1 MAKLRLGVIGA
12 GSWTVSSHLPNL
24 INHGDEVELTIVNR
38 RNPLLLKKI
47 QDNFGFKEATTDW
60 RDVIAAKPD
69 IVVVGSPPGYH
80 HVQTRAALEAGAHV
94 MCEKP
99 FTIDPADAWDLDAT
113 AKRTGQALILSYG
126 WNYRPMVIQAHRM
139 MHEDGGIGEIEH
151 VALHMDSVTRELLSE
166 TGAYPQSAPEYIPQP
181 DTWSRPETSGGGY
194 GQAQLTHLLG
204 VALWITDLR
213 GQDVFALMSA
223 PLGAKVELHDAVT
236 IRYTNGAIGTMSG
249 ASSHLGGAN
258 NRHAVEVRIVG
269 SRGMFHLDLRDNVLW
284 RYRNP
289 TDDVRVPLE
298 ADDGLY
304 NCQGPIDAL
313 VEAGMGRPFA
323 NNSPAELGAR
333 TVEILGAAYRSAT
346 SGVLEHVR
354 TVEHEARIEPVATA

>member
-1 MAKLRLGVIGA
+1 MTKLRLGVIGA

-24 INHGDEVELTIVNR
+24 ARHRDELDFVIVNR
-38 RNPLLLKKI
+38 RNPDLLAKI
-47 QDNFGFKEATTDW
+47 QGDFGFAKASTDW
-60 RDVIAAKPD
+60 RDVIAERPD

-80 HVQTRAALEAGAHV
+80 WEQSKAALEAGAHV

-99 FTIDPADAWDLDAT
+99 FTIDPAHAWDLEET
-113 AKRTGQALILSYG
+113 ARRTGRSLILSYG

-166 TGAYPQSAPEYIPQP
+166 TGAYPESAPEFIPQP

-204 VALWITDLR
+204 VSLWLTDLR
-213 GQDVFALMSA
+213 GQDVFAFMSA
-223 PLGAKVELHDAVT
+223 PLGAKVELHDAVS

-249 ASSHLGGAN
+249 ASSHLGGAS

-269 SRGMFHLDLRDNVLW
+269 SRGMFHLDLRDNTLW
-284 RYRNP
+284 RYRSP
-289 TDDVRVPLE
+289 DDDVRVPLE
-298 ADDGLY
+298 PDAGLY
-304 NCQGPIDAL
+304 DCTGPIEGLIA
-313 VEAGMGRPFA
+313 AGAGRRFD

-333 TVEILGAAYRSAT
+333 TVEILDAAYRSAS
-346 SGVLEHVR
+346 SGSAERVKGLD
-354 TVEHEARIEPVATA
+354 VASA

>member
-24 INHGDEVELTIVNR
+24 VRHEDEVEFTIVNR
-38 RNPLLLKKI
+38 RNPDLLKRI
-47 QDNFGFKEATTDW
+47 QDRFGFRQATTDW
-60 RDVIAAKPD
+60 REVIAARPD

-80 HVQTRAALEAGAHV
+80 HVQSKAALEAGAHV

-99 FTIDPADAWDLDAT
+99 FTINPADAWDLDET
-113 AKRTGQALILSYG
+113 ARRTERSLILAYG
-126 WNYRPMVIQAHRM
+126 WNYRPMVIQAHRL
-139 MHEDGGIGEIEH
+139 MHDDGGIGEIEH

-166 TGAYPQSAPEYIPQP
+166 TGAYPDAAPEYIPQA

-204 VALWITDLR
+204 VALWLTDLR

-223 PLGAKVELHDAVT
+223 PLGAKVELHDAVV

-258 NRHAVEVRIVG
+258 NRHAVEVRVVG
-269 SRGMFHLDLRDNVLW
+269 SRGMFHLDLRENLLW
-284 RYRNP
+284 RYRGQG
-289 TDDVRVPLE
+289 DDQRVPLA
-298 ADDGLY
+298 ADAGLY
-304 NCQGPIDAL
+304 DCQGPIDAL
-313 VEAGMGRPFA
+313 VDAGMGRPFA

-333 TVEILGAAYRSAT
+333 TVEILEAAYRSAT
-346 SGVLEHVR
+346 SGALERVS
-354 TVEHEARIEPVATA
+354 AT